1 MGAELIEVPTA
12 AKVLPPALTA
22 GARPL
27 AIVPTDLDQV
37 WRLATMI
44 HKAGMAPKDMDTPE
58 KISVALMHGL
68 EIGLKPMQAM
78 QRIAVINGRPAIWGD
93 AVIGLVR
100 GSGLAEYIDEELIGE
115 GDHMVAVCKT
125 KRKGEKKEIERTFS
139 VADAKKA
146 GLWDTR
152 EKVRRR
158 GRNNESYEANNDS
171 PWYRFPKRMLQMRAR
186 VALRDGYADVLGG
199 MYIAEELIEGY
210 TAEPDAQ
217 NVKDVTPRKAA
228 AKDLPPA
235 IEQRQPDPVSDE
247 IEQPEQQVSEP
258 VARTGKPLPPLAR
271 AARAMPVR
279 EEAAASDQPPA
290 PPPAN
295 QKENAGAVQ
304 VASGPTPVA
313 AGATTSAT
321 SDFPGDKPMKSSDDG
336 LDIPPYLK
344 RDAKPAAETFNVEEW
359 LKSLENALSGCEST
373 EQLATAQATYQTPY
387 RGKVGKADWARSQ
400 TMVMDAFTRISKDD

>member
-1 MGAELIEVPTA
+1 MGATEIVDVATA
-12 AKVLPPALTA
+12 KALPPALIA

-44 HKAGMAPKDMDTPE
+44 HKAGMAPKDMESAE

-100 GSGLAEYIDEELIGE
+100 GSGLAEYIDETIIGE
-115 GDHMVAVCKT
+115 GDQMVAVCKT

-152 EKVRRR
+152 EVVKRR
-158 GRNNESYEANNDS
+158 GRNNEWYEAKNDS

-199 MYIAEELIEGY
+199 MYIAEELL
-210 TAEPDAQ
+210 EPDAVIDEAA
-217 NVKDVTPRKAA
+217 NTAKDVTPRKTAT
-228 AKDLPPA
+228 KELPPA
-235 IEQRQPDPVSDE
+235 IEQQPVYVVADV
-247 IEQPEQQVSEP
+247 IEQPAQETGEH

-271 AARAMPVR
+271 ARMAPVQA
-279 EEAAASDQPPA
+279 EETAATDQPPE
-290 PPPAN
+290 PPSPTIRSVGI
-295 QKENAGAVQ
+295 E
-304 VASGPTPVA
+304 GPMVKQTST
-313 AGATTSAT
+313 ATVVD
-321 SDFPGDKPMKSSDDG
+321 DFPGDKPMKAG
-336 LDIPPYLK
+336 EMPDIPADLR
-344 RDAKPAAETFNVEEW
+344 RDKDEAKPDPISTFDVAQW
-359 LKSLENALSGCEST
+359 LEALSNACSGCEDAAS
-373 EQLATAQATYQTPY
+373 LAEAQAKHQTPY
-387 RGKVGKADWARSQ
+387 KGKVGKADWAKSQ
-400 TMVMDAFTRISKDD
+400 QIMMDAFTRISKDD